1 MAKQLYGTRKKYH
14 FIYKTTNLL
23 SGRYYIG
30 MHSTDDLNDGY
41 IGSGKRLKA
50 SIRKH
55 GMENHKFE
63 ILEFF
68 NSREEL
74 ASKESQLVTMKE
86 VMNKECMNLKIGGI
100 GGFPP
105 TAKQRF
111 LESMKNADFKKMFGQ
126 KCSERNKKQ
135 YLEGT
140 RKPSLLSW
148 TGKKHKPESI
158 QKMKKVKEGHGKGET
173 NSQFG
178 TIWITDGFKN
188 RKIKKEDSIP
198 EGWYSR
204 KYKNVD
210 LFWVTNEIENKRL
223 KSSLPIPEGWR
234 RGRKK

>member
-1 MAKQLYGTRKKYH
+1 MAMAAAGAGAGT
-14 FIYKTTNLL
+14 FEE
-23 SGRYYIG
+23 G
-30 MHSTDDLNDGY
+30 
-41 IGSGKRLKA
+41 A
-50 SIRKH
+50 SLRR
-55 GMENHKFE
+55 G
-63 ILEFF
+63 
-68 NSREEL
+68 
-74 ASKESQLVTMKE
+74 
-86 VMNKECMNLKIGGI
+86 
-100 GGFPP
+100 
-105 TAKQRF
+105 
-111 LESMKNADFKKMFGQ
+111 
-126 KCSERNKKQ
+126 
-135 YLEGT
+135 
-140 RKPSLLSW
+140 PSLDW